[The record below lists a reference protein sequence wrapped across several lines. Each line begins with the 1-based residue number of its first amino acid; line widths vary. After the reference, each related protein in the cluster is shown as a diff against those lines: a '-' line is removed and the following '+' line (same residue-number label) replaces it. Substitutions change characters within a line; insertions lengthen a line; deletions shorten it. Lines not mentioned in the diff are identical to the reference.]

1 MAKITIDG
9 KEYDTNDLSEEALA
23 QANSLRFVQSELAR
37 LQGSIAVHKTAEATY
52 SKALQQAIEG

>member
-1 MAKITIDG
+1 MAKITIDE

-37 LQGSIAVHKTAEATY
+37 LQALTAVHKTAEASY
-52 SKALQQAIEG
+52 SQALKQAIDG